1 MVGLVRKLLQEG
13 CSRGLAEWLF
23 RRVGQTG
30 WLGGQAGRV
39 GWDGWLG
46 WLVRT
51 VGEDGWYEALVRR
64 VD

>member
-1 MVGLVRKLLQEG
+1 MGGLVRNLLWEG
-13 CSRGLAEWLF
+13 CSQGLAEWLF
-23 RRVGQTG
+23 RRVVKAG

-51 VGEDGWYEALVRR
+51 VGEEGW
-64 VD
+64 